1 MFSSELLKKFIEL
14 PTPFYFYDTDIL
26 RENLKSLSN
35 CLKTNNKVFFSVKS
49 NTNPKILNIIS
60 DHKLGID
67 AVSFNEIKHCL
78 RNGFIADD
86 IVFAGVGKTDKEIE
100 NGIKS
105 NISCFNVESF
115 QELDL
120 INKLSKKQ
128 SKKTNVSIR
137 INPNITSDTNKKIQ
151 TGSNE
156 DKFGIDIKDINHI
169 PELSKLSNI
178 DITGIHFHIGSQL
191 LDLKPFKKLCVIT
204 NDITSHLKENGVK
217 LRNINVGGGLGIDY
231 DDPINNPISN
241 FNDFINLFN
250 KNINL
255 DKNQSI
261 HFELGRS
268 VVGQCGYLI
277 SRILYEK
284 ISYNKNFLI
293 LDSGMNNLIRPAL
306 YNSIHKI
313 SNISVNNKDYINYDV
328 VGPIC
333 ESTDTF
339 AKNYKL
345 PSSSRG
351 DLIAIHSCGA
361 YAESMSSNFNLRENI
376 KSYFSDTI

>member
-100 NGIKS
+100 DGIKC

-151 TGSNE
+151 TGSDE

-204 NDITSHLKENGVK
+204 NDITTHLKENGVK

-361 YAESMSSNFNLRENI
+361 YAESMSSNYNLRENI

>member
-100 NGIKS
+100 DGIKS

-306 YNSIHKI
+306 YNSTHKI

>member
-100 NGIKS
+100 DGIKS

-361 YAESMSSNFNLRENI
+361 YAESMSSNFNLRGNI

>member
-100 NGIKS
+100 DGIKS

-151 TGSNE
+151 TGSDE

-250 KNINL
+250 KNINI

>member
-100 NGIKS
+100 DGIKC

-306 YNSIHKI
+306 YNSTHKI

>member
-35 CLKTNNKVFFSVKS
+35 CLKKNNKVFFSVKS

-100 NGIKS
+100 DGIKC

-151 TGSNE
+151 TGSDE

-204 NDITSHLKENGVK
+204 NDITTHLKENGVK

-361 YAESMSSNFNLRENI
+361 YAESMSSNFNLRGNI

>member
-100 NGIKS
+100 DGIKS

-151 TGSNE
+151 TGSDE

-191 LDLKPFKKLCVIT
+191 LDLKPFKELCVIT

-250 KNINL
+250 KNINI

-345 PSSSRG
+345 PSSRRG

-361 YAESMSSNFNLRENI
+361 YAESMSSNYNLRENI

>member
-100 NGIKS
+100 DGIKS

-151 TGSNE
+151 TGSDE

-306 YNSIHKI
+306 YNSTHKI

>member
-1 MFSSELLKKFIEL
+1 MFSSDLLKKFIEL

-100 NGIKS
+100 DGIKS

-151 TGSNE
+151 TGSDE

-306 YNSIHKI
+306 YNSTHKI

>member
-100 NGIKS
+100 DGIKS

-204 NDITSHLKENGVK
+204 NDITTHLKENGVK

>member
-100 NGIKS
+100 DGIKC

-151 TGSNE
+151 TGSDE

-306 YNSIHKI
+306 YNSTHKI

-361 YAESMSSNFNLRENI
+361 YAESMSSNFNLRGNI

>member
-100 NGIKS
+100 DGIKS

-151 TGSNE
+151 TGSDE

-361 YAESMSSNFNLRENI
+361 YAESMSSNFNLRGNI

>member
-1 MFSSELLKKFIEL
+1 MFSSELLKKFTEL

-100 NGIKS
+100 DGIKC

-151 TGSNE
+151 TGSDE

-204 NDITSHLKENGVK
+204 NDITTHLKENGVK

-361 YAESMSSNFNLRENI
+361 YAESMSSNFNLRGNI

>member
-100 NGIKS
+100 DGIKC

-151 TGSNE
+151 TGSDE

-204 NDITSHLKENGVK
+204 NDITTHLKENGVK

>member
-100 NGIKS
+100 DGIKC

-204 NDITSHLKENGVK
+204 NDITTHLKENGVK

-306 YNSIHKI
+306 YNSTHKI

>member
-1 MFSSELLKKFIEL
+1 MFSSQLLKKFTEL

-100 NGIKS
+100 DGIKC

-151 TGSNE
+151 TGSDE

-204 NDITSHLKENGVK
+204 NDITTHLKENGVK

-361 YAESMSSNFNLRENI
+361 YAESMSSNFNLRGNI

>member
-100 NGIKS
+100 DGIKS

-151 TGSNE
+151 TGSDE

-250 KNINL
+250 KNINI

-345 PSSSRG
+345 PSSRRG

>member
-49 NTNPKILNIIS
+49 NTNPKILNIIN

-100 NGIKS
+100 DGIKS